1 MIDSF
6 DKLPIGTYTEI
17 IKIDGM
23 EDAVQRQVAIL
34 SLLSGLSEDEVL
46 HLPLAEYSDMAKRSQ
61 FLSRPDEIGS
71 RGIKPSYTL
80 GGFTC
85 IPVKDCRKMEA
96 GQYIDFQA
104 FIAEPDTHMAEI
116 LSVLL
121 VPAGKRYNEGYD
133 IVELQDAIRKEMT
146 VPDGVALLAFFL
158 TWSERSMPDML
169 NYSEEAAKRIR
180 DKETRRAMLRKAK
193 RLRHLFRRNGDG

>member
-23 EDAVQRQVAIL
+23 EDAVQRQAAIL
-34 SLLSGLSEDEVL
+34 ALLSGLSEDEVL

-80 GGFTC
+80 GGFTS

-116 LSVLL
+116 LSVLSSTNGCL
-121 VPAGKRYNEGYD
+121 
-133 IVELQDAIRKEMT
+133 
-146 VPDGVALLAFFL
+146 FF
-158 TWSERSMPDML
+158 
-169 NYSEEAAKRIR
+169 A
-180 DKETRRAMLRKAK
+180 
-193 RLRHLFRRNGDG
+193 